1 MNFWSR
7 AHNFPPALVRL
18 LARHKHGKPLTTA
31 EITERSRV
39 AVSTYT
45 IESISGLT
53 SWNRLT
59 IDDMRDFTQACGLDF
74 CDTKAWRRAE
84 DYLRHAPTFRYLHAS
99 PQWETYYK
107 PLLIAWRKSHGK
119 VTSATNV
126 WPPLRTLLIRLNPL
140 LEL

>member
-1 MNFWSR
+1 MNFWER
-7 AHNFPPALVRL
+7 AKNFPPALVRL
-18 LARHKHGKPLTTA
+18 LARHKHGKPLTTT
-31 EITERSRV
+31 EIWGRCCNLR
-39 AVSTYT
+39 TYHVD
-45 IESISGLT
+45 SISQLT
-53 SWNRLT
+53 TWDTVTLDN
-59 IDDMRDFTQACGLDF
+59 MRDFTQACGLDF